1 MQKYS
6 IMQKYS
12 RENNKNSMYLLQLCI
27 LCDNYIKIAKP
38 LKIIYILKCIVS
50 NQFFV
55 K

>member
-1 MQKYS
+1 
-6 IMQKYS
+6 MQKYS

-27 LCDNYIKIAKP
+27 LCDYNYIKIAKP
-38 LKIIYILKCIVS
+38 LKIIYMLKCIVS